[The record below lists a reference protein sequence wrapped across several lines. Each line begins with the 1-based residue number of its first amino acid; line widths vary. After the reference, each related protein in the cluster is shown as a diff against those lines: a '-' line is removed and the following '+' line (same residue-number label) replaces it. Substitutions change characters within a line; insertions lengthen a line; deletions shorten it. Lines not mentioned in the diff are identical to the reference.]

1 MSVVFGSLFWTE
13 FESSLVSYERCLKIA
28 NIHQED
34 ETLYD
39 SSLKEWPNSPSIEFK
54 NYSLRYRPDTE
65 IVLNNI
71 SFKIEANEK
80 IGIVGR
86 TGAGKST
93 LWLALSRIVEAAS
106 GQILIDGIDIS
117 KISLQNLREKISIIP
132 QDPTLFEDTLKFN
145 LDPENKATD
154 SELIDIL
161 KLASLGNLLDRNIEG
176 LNQKI
181 EDKGQNLSSGEKQLI
196 CICRAI
202 IRNCKIILMDEAT
215 ANIDIKTEEIIQRLI
230 NDKFRYATVVTIAH
244 RLKTIINSSKILV
257 LDKGKVAEFDS
268 PEILMKD
275 TSSIFYSYVK
285 KLEKKDQ

>member
-161 KLASLGNLLDRNIEG
+161 KLASLGNLLDRNIKG
-176 LNQKI
+176 LNQQI

-215 ANIDIKTEEIIQRLI
+215 ANIDIKTEETIQRLI

-244 RLKTIINSSKILV
+244 RLKTIINSSKMLV
-257 LDKGKVAEFDS
+257 LDKGKVAEFNS

-285 KLEKKDQ
+285 KLKKKDQ